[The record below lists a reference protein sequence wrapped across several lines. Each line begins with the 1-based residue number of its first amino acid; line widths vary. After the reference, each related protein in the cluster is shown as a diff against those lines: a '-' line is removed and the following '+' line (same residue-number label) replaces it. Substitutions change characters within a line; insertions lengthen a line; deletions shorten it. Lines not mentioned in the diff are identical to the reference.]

1 MSFSEYIGRFHA
13 ALVHIP
19 IGIFLAVVVLE
30 FLALKEKYK
39 TLLPAV
45 GILLRLGFVAA
56 CFAAGTGYLHKQAE
70 DFDPVLVTTHLSF
83 AITVIV
89 VSLISII
96 LYDKRSSL
104 QRVYYSSLI
113 GLTILVIAAGHTGA
127 NLTYGID
134 YLFPSNLGK
143 QEKPLANL
151 SPDAHL
157 YSDLIKPVLDKK
169 CVGCHGPSRQKGK
182 LRLDAPD
189 FITKGGEDGAIL
201 NKDLPE
207 ESDFWNRLTLDLNHD
222 DHMPPSEKP
231 QLTKAELSLI
241 LYWLSRGTDFES
253 TLGSLPNS
261 DSIISRV
268 ADLSGETED
277 AAERSVAMP
286 DENLLSELRDGG
298 VTVSFLS
305 KDDGR
310 VSLQFINADDS
321 KLPGLMDK
329 LAGLKAQL
337 PLTGRLLEAL
347 LRLAERIERARGVP
361 LIAARVDLHLVAVV
375 HAIPGVR
382 GRLRHADHNA
392 RVAVRARRLEDNANS
407 AIAQRTALVIEQ
419 PHAADGLHLTILD
432 GKAPPAGHLPTAEV
446 APVEQLLALGR
457 RGGQAHHR
465 QKRGSRQPPGAAH
478 GLVGPLLGVGDGLG
492 LFVLLGEPL
501 HTAFGVDQLLLPG
514 EERVAVGADF
524 HADIALVRGAR
535 LELVPARAD
544 DVDFFVGG
552 VNSGFHGNG

>member
-329 LAGLKAQL
+329 LAGLKAQV
-337 PLTGRLLEAL
+337 TEIK
-347 LRLAERIERARGVP
+347 LRGKKLSREGWKK
-361 LIAARVDLHLVAVV
+361 L
-375 HAIPGVR
+375 
-382 GRLRHADHNA
+382 
-392 RVAVRARRLEDNANS
+392 
-407 AIAQRTALVIEQ
+407 TALPELQ
-419 PHAADGLHLTILD
+419 KLSAEGSDFSDADVEGLASLSKLRY
-432 GKAPPAGHLPTAEV
+432 LN
-446 APVEQLLALGR
+446 
-457 RGGQAHHR
+457 
-465 QKRGSRQPPGAAH
+465 
-478 GLVGPLLGVGDGLG
+478 LVGTSVTAAGLLKIKLAALKYLYLFKTGVS
-492 LFVLLGEPL
+492 VS
-501 HTAFGVDQLLLPG
+501 DQ
-514 EERVAVGADF
+514 
-524 HADIALVRGAR
+524 AR
-535 LELVPARAD
+535 LTQQFPSAEIVIGNFQVPTLGSD
-544 DVDFFVGG
+544 TTEQKEKYVVPTIP
-552 VNSGFHGNG
+552 NP